1 MKPTETPAIPEAPT
15 DSPPTIPVDGT
26 TARVDATQSAAEAPP
41 VRKTAEERKS
51 ALSQMVAN
59 VSAQGYRVES
69 QGDFQAVIIRGKR
82 INHAV
87 HIILSVLTAGLWLIV
102 YGVVAAT
109 GGEKFE
115 ITQVDE
121 WGTVSRQRLFP

>member
-1 MKPTETPAIPEAPT
+1 MNPTETPALPEAPT
-15 DSPPTIPVDGT
+15 DSPPTIPVEGT
-26 TARVDATQSAAEAPP
+26 TALVDATQTAAEAPP
-41 VRKTAEERKS
+41 VRKTSEERKS

-59 VSAQGYRVES
+59 VSAQGYLVES
-69 QGDFQAVIIRGKR
+69 QGDFQAVIIKGKP
-82 INHAV
+82 INHAL

-109 GGEKFE
+109 GGEKYE

-121 WGTVSRQRLFP
+121 WGNVARQRLFP